1 MEIEM
6 KTASMFTVA
15 FSFGLIASLTHAEDR
30 RPSNW
35 GGGPN
40 GYDVTLDTETKLS
53 GTSSVCLS
61 KSATVAKQK
70 FGTIVQAASAS
81 KFAGKRLRFSGY
93 IKTQDVTSYAG
104 LWLRVDSSERGS
116 VAFDNMQRRPITGT
130 TDWYKYEIVLDIP
143 EDGAMINFGALLA
156 GDGKVWIDDLS
167 FEIVTD
173 AVETTHELIRPTN
186 QKIAIPTTLAVE
198 PQNLSFDS

>member
-1 MEIEM
+1 M
-6 KTASMFTVA
+6 KTASMFAVA
-15 FSFGLIASLTHAEDR
+15 FSFALAASLTHAEDR

-40 GYDVTLDTETKLS
+40 GYNVTIDTETKLS
-53 GTSSVCLS
+53 GASSVCLS
-61 KSATVAKQK
+61 KSPSETKHK
-70 FGTIVQAASAS
+70 FGTIVQAVSAA

-93 IKTQDVTSYAG
+93 VKTKDVTSHAG

-130 TDWYKYEIVLDIP
+130 NDWYKYEIVLDIP

-156 GDGKVWIDDLS
+156 GEGKIWIEDLS

-173 AVETTHELIRPTN
+173 EVETTNELIRPTN
-186 QKIAIPTTLAVE
+186 QKIEIPTSLAVE
-198 PQNLSFDS
+198 PQNLSFET